1 MDLET
6 FNTLKF
12 LPFPMFDG
20 TKEHYRSFD
29 ESYITETTEADRPSL
44 NLKLTTTKEDAKFKS
59 VCVATK
65 VRGTITCTDCQK
77 SRCVYSAK
85 LLTIAQSNA
94 IQCIREAEMYSCGAS
109 LFGEAH
115 PLCEVVVVRTTL
127 MCELPVEATYYGAT
141 TTNLPDVCNH
151 CGGASGAQF
160 VNDDSLNN
168 LKNSTLGYVRIA

>member
-1 MDLET
+1 MLSS
-6 FNTLKF
+6 NRL
-12 LPFPMFDG
+12 
-20 TKEHYRSFD
+20 
-29 ESYITETTEADRPSL
+29 
-44 NLKLTTTKEDAKFKS
+44 
-59 VCVATK
+59 CK

-77 SRCVYSAK
+77 PRCVYSAK

-127 MCELPVEATYYGAT
+127 MCELPVEATCYGAT

-151 CGGASGAQF
+151 CGGASGAPF
-160 VNDDSLNN
+160 VNDDSFKQLEEQYTRVRSYCLMCKPLGKESTTWGAMTATARKKQKLN
-168 LKNSTLGYVRIA
+168 